1 MVSNEVSIS
10 GYQIKEEL
18 YNGSRTLVY
27 RGYRKSDSLPVVI
40 KLLKNAYP
48 SFNELVQFRNQYAI
62 AKNLN
67 YPGIIQTYGLEI
79 YNNGYVL
86 VMEDFGGISLKDYF
100 NNLETLNKISFLT
113 EFLQVAIYLCDI
125 LGILYQQ
132 IIIHKDIK
140 PANILINPETKQVKL
155 IDFSIA
161 SLLNKETQEIKS
173 PNVLEGTLSYISP
186 EQTGRMNRGID
197 YRSDFYSLGVTF
209 YELLTGELPFISDD
223 AMELL
228 HCHIAKKP
236 PELPHPNPL
245 LVKERGQEIDDS
257 LSTGKERGLEIPQVL
272 NDIVMKLMAKNAEDR
287 YQSVLGLKH
296 DLETCLSQL
305 KATGKIE
312 NFEIA
317 SKDICDRFIIP
328 DKLYGRENEV
338 KKLLA
343 AFDRVSDGNSEIML
357 VAGFSGIGKTAV
369 VNEVQKPIVKQR
381 GYFIKGKFDQF
392 NRNIPLSAFVEAF
405 RDLMKQLISESD
417 SQINQWKSK
426 ILAALGE
433 NGQVIIDVVPE
444 LEKIIGKQPQAL
456 ELSGNAAQNRFNLL
470 FQKFIQVFTTKEHP
484 LVIFLD
490 DLQWADSASLT
501 LVKLLMNDSK
511 YLMMLGAYR
520 DNEVSSAHPFV
531 LTVEELKKAEV
542 VVNKITLPP
551 LVFDDTNN
559 LVADTL
565 NCSQKLAKPLTELI
579 IRKTKGNPFFT
590 TQFLK
595 ALHEEKQITFN
606 FTKQYWECDIAQVSA
621 LSLTEDVVEFMGLQL
636 QKLPEST
643 QNILKLAACIG
654 NQFDLETLAIVSEQ
668 SQTQT
673 AADLW
678 KALQEGLILPQS
690 DIYKFYLDSDI
701 QNQKLQESQVVNYK
715 FLHDRVQQAAYS
727 LIPDDQKKVTHYD
740 IGQLFYD
747 SFSETEREERIFDI
761 VNQLNIGID
770 LITEQSHRNRLA
782 KLNLLAGSKAKNST
796 AYNAAVNYLTL
807 GINLLPPKNW
817 ENDYD
822 LTLALYD
829 EAAEAAYLS
838 ANFEQMDKLV
848 KEIHNH
854 AKNILD
860 EIKVYEVEIQAYMAR
875 DKFIQAIQ
883 TGLKVL
889 KCLDICFPEA
899 PNQSDI
905 QQGIE
910 NTFIT
915 LAQRKPSELVN
926 IPIMS
931 EPSKLAALRII
942 NSIVPCAYQVAPQL
956 LPLLVME
963 QVNLS
968 IKYGN
973 SHISASGYAMWALVL
988 CGIVGDVIMGY
999 EFGQLALSLLE
1010 RFNSKE
1016 VQAET
1021 IFIVNSDVKYYRE
1034 PVKATLLSLQS
1045 AYSIAL
1051 ETGNLSY
1058 AGLATYIYGYYAYL
1072 SGKNL
1077 QELNQEITRYNQVIH
1092 QYKQENS
1099 YNLNLALQQI
1109 FVNLLNQSED
1119 SCNFD
1124 GQVYNYSQML
1134 PLHKQNN
1141 DATAIFYIYF
1151 NKQIIS
1157 YLFGYFDKALENAKQ
1172 TEKYLFGVTGN
1183 LAVPVFFFYDSLIQ
1197 LAAYIKSTDKTD
1209 KTLTEILN
1217 KVETNQAKMQE
1228 WANNAPMNFQHK
1240 VDLVEAEKYRVLG
1253 QKIAAI
1259 EYYDKAIFGA
1269 KENEY
1274 IQEEALANELTA
1286 KFYLDWGKEKVASS
1300 YMQEAY
1306 YCYARWGSLAKTDDL
1321 EKRYPNLLR
1330 PILQPVSQTITP
1342 LDTITSPNYSIHH
1355 STSHR
1360 SSSSTSIN
1368 QILDFSTVIKASQT
1382 ISRTIDLD
1390 ELIKTLTRMMLENS
1404 GADKC
1409 ALLLSEDK
1417 TWQVRAIAT
1426 LNSVKLQTA
1435 PVEDNSSIPTKLIQY
1450 VKGTQESVVIDNLQ
1464 TNLPVIDDYLNQYQP
1479 KSVLCLPILNQ
1490 GQLIGILYLENDS
1503 TSCVFTKDRISVLD
1517 FLCTQAAISLENA
1530 YLYSQQ
1536 QQKNQEIAQ
1545 KEIEYRS
1552 IFENVSD
1559 GLSITDLDTG
1569 KIIASNPTYC
1579 QIYGYTQAEFFDL
1592 TPADFIHPD
1601 YIYLFGEYL
1610 ASLKSGKEFYTQCVG
1625 KRKNDSYFDVE
1636 VKAVPFMYKGKI
1648 HGLNIIR
1655 DISEQ
1660 KAAKKALE
1668 DTNALL
1674 NSLLETIPDVFFAK
1688 DLQGKYIAVNA
1699 NLAKLFNKSISE
1711 IIGKYD
1717 TELFSPEF
1725 GQSVMLKDQEI
1736 MTQGITETCEEV
1748 LPNNGINRTFLTIKT
1763 PLQDSTGNITGLIG
1777 LTRDITDRKTAEEAV
1792 IKKSQQLEKALKDLQ
1807 HAQLQIVQ
1815 NEKMSALGNLV
1826 AGVAHEMNNP
1836 LGFISASLKQAKP
1849 TFDDIIEHLKLYQE
1863 SLPEPDEEILEHAEE
1878 IDLDYSLEDL
1888 PKMID
1893 SMVMACDRL
1902 KNISTSLRTFSRA
1915 DKDYKVAFN
1924 IHEGIDSTILILKH
1938 RLKANEQRPAIEVI
1952 TNYADLPKIQCFPG
1966 QLNQVFMNILANAID
1981 ALEEFNTGRSFEEIK
1996 INPNQ
2001 IIVKTLVENSQVKI
2015 LITDNGKGMSEET
2028 QNKIFD
2034 HLFTTKEVGKGT
2046 GLGLAIAKQI
2056 IEEKHGGNLE
2066 VTSELGQGTCFC
2078 IQLPIIN

>member
-1 MVSNEVSIS
+1 MVSTEVSIS
-10 GYQIKEEL
+10 GYQISEEL

-48 SFNELVQFRNQYAI
+48 SFSELVQFRNQYAI

-67 YPGIIQTYGLEI
+67 YPGIIQTYGLET
-79 YNNGYVL
+79 YNNGYAL

-100 NNLETLNKISFLT
+100 NNLETLDKTSFLT
-113 EFLQVAIYLCDI
+113 EFLQVAISLCDI

-223 AMELL
+223 AMELV
-228 HCHIAKKP
+228 HFHIAKQP
-236 PELPHPNPL
+236 PELPHPSPL
-245 LVKERGQEIDDS
+245 LVKERGQEISHS
-257 LSTGKERGLEIPQVL
+257 LSTGKGRGLEIPQVL
-272 NDIVMKLMAKNAEDR
+272 NEIVMKLMAKNAEDR
-287 YQSVLGLKH
+287 YQSVFGLKH
-296 DLETCLSQL
+296 DLEACLSQL
-305 KATGKIE
+305 KATEKVEI
-312 NFEIA
+312 FEIA
-317 SKDICDRFIIP
+317 CKDICDRFIIP

-338 KKLLA
+338 KQLLA
-343 AFDRVSDGNSEIML
+343 AFDRVSSGNSEIML

-392 NRNIPLSAFVEAF
+392 NRNIPLSAFVQAF

-417 SQINQWKSK
+417 AQINQWKSK
-426 ILAALGE
+426 ILTALGE

-444 LEKIIGKQPQAL
+444 LEKIVGKQPQVL
-456 ELSGNAAQNRFNLL
+456 ELSGVAAQNRFNLL

-501 LVKLLMNDSK
+501 LVKLLMNDSG

-520 DNEVSSAHPFV
+520 DNEVSPAHPFI
-531 LTVEELKKAEV
+531 LTVEELNKAETI
-542 VVNKITLPP
+542 VNTITLAP
-551 LVFDDTNN
+551 LDFNDTNN

-565 NCSQKLAKPLTELI
+565 NCSQQLAKPLTELI

-595 ALHEEKQITFN
+595 ALHEEKQIVFN
-606 FTKQYWECDIAQVSA
+606 RNNLYWECDIAQVSA
-621 LSLTEDVVEFMGLQL
+621 LSLTDDVVEFMGLQL

-673 AADLW
+673 ATDLW

-690 DIYKFYLDSDI
+690 EVYKFFIESE
-701 QNQKLQESQVVNYK
+701 NQDKISQTSQTVSYK
-715 FLHDRVQQAAYS
+715 FLHDRIQQAAYS
-727 LIPDDQKKVTHYD
+727 LIPEDKKQVTHHH

-770 LITEQSHRNRLA
+770 LITEQSNRNRLA
-782 KLNLLAGSKAKNST
+782 KLNLLAGSKAKNSI

-817 ENDYD
+817 ENNYD

-838 ANFEQMDKLV
+838 ANFEQMDKLA

-854 AKNILD
+854 VKNILD

-875 DKFIQAIQ
+875 DKFIQAIK

-910 NTFIT
+910 KTFIT
-915 LAQRKPSELVN
+915 LDQRKPSELVN

-963 QVNLS
+963 QVSLS

-973 SHISASGYAMWALVL
+973 SYISASGYAMWALIL
-988 CGIVGDVIMGY
+988 CGIVGDVSMGY

-1034 PVKATLLSLQS
+1034 PVKASLVSLQS

-1072 SGKNL
+1072 SGKNI

-1109 FVNLLNQSED
+1109 FINLLNQSED

-1134 PLHKQNN
+1134 PLHEQNN
-1141 DATAIFYIYF
+1141 DVTAIFYIYF
-1151 NKQIIS
+1151 NKQIIN

-1197 LAAYIKSTDKTD
+1197 LAGYIKSTD

-1217 KVETNQAKMQE
+1217 KVDTNQAKMQE

-1240 VDLVEAEKYRVLG
+1240 VDLVEAEKYRLLG

-1286 KFYLDWGKEKVASS
+1286 KFYLDWGKEKVAAT

-1306 YCYARWGSLAKTDDL
+1306 YCYARWGAKAKTDDL
-1321 EKRYPNLLR
+1321 EKHYPNLLR

-1342 LDTITSPNYSIHH
+1342 LDTIASPNYSIHH

-1368 QILDFSTVIKASQT
+1368 QTLDFATVIKASQT

-1390 ELIKTLTRMMLENS
+1390 ELMKTLTRMMLENS

-1409 ALLLSEDK
+1409 ALLLYEDK

-1426 LNSVKLQTA
+1426 LDSVNLQTV
-1435 PVEDNSSIPTKLIQY
+1435 PVEDNSSIPT
-1450 VKGTQESVVIDNLQ
+1450 
-1464 TNLPVIDDYLNQYQP
+1464 
-1479 KSVLCLPILNQ
+1479 
-1490 GQLIGILYLENDS
+1490 
-1503 TSCVFTKDRISVLD
+1503 
-1517 FLCTQAAISLENA
+1517 
-1530 YLYSQQ
+1530 
-1536 QQKNQEIAQ
+1536 
-1545 KEIEYRS
+1545 
-1552 IFENVSD
+1552 
-1559 GLSITDLDTG
+1559 
-1569 KIIASNPTYC
+1569 
-1579 QIYGYTQAEFFDL
+1579 
-1592 TPADFIHPD
+1592 
-1601 YIYLFGEYL
+1601 
-1610 ASLKSGKEFYTQCVG
+1610 
-1625 KRKNDSYFDVE
+1625 
-1636 VKAVPFMYKGKI
+1636 
-1648 HGLNIIR
+1648 
-1655 DISEQ
+1655 
-1660 KAAKKALE
+1660 
-1668 DTNALL
+1668 
-1674 NSLLETIPDVFFAK
+1674 
-1688 DLQGKYIAVNA
+1688 
-1699 NLAKLFNKSISE
+1699 
-1711 IIGKYD
+1711 
-1717 TELFSPEF
+1717 
-1725 GQSVMLKDQEI
+1725 
-1736 MTQGITETCEEV
+1736 
-1748 LPNNGINRTFLTIKT
+1748 
-1763 PLQDSTGNITGLIG
+1763 
-1777 LTRDITDRKTAEEAV
+1777 
-1792 IKKSQQLEKALKDLQ
+1792 
-1807 HAQLQIVQ
+1807 
-1815 NEKMSALGNLV
+1815 
-1826 AGVAHEMNNP
+1826 
-1836 LGFISASLKQAKP
+1836 
-1849 TFDDIIEHLKLYQE
+1849 
-1863 SLPEPDEEILEHAEE
+1863 
-1878 IDLDYSLEDL
+1878 
-1888 PKMID
+1888 
-1893 SMVMACDRL
+1893 
-1902 KNISTSLRTFSRA
+1902 
-1915 DKDYKVAFN
+1915 
-1924 IHEGIDSTILILKH
+1924 
-1938 RLKANEQRPAIEVI
+1938 
-1952 TNYADLPKIQCFPG
+1952 
-1966 QLNQVFMNILANAID
+1966 
-1981 ALEEFNTGRSFEEIK
+1981 
-1996 INPNQ
+1996 
-2001 IIVKTLVENSQVKI
+2001 
-2015 LITDNGKGMSEET
+2015 
-2028 QNKIFD
+2028 
-2034 HLFTTKEVGKGT
+2034 
-2046 GLGLAIAKQI
+2046 
-2056 IEEKHGGNLE
+2056 
-2066 VTSELGQGTCFC
+2066 
-2078 IQLPIIN
+2078 